1 MKYTKIIS
9 TLLLSVM
16 ACAASAQ
23 PVTQIDRSISDARNI
38 AVSPLPYK
46 YEPIINQPSTT
57 PSGIFNSGVMFLAEQ
72 IDRNVIL
79 EARGKPTIFT
89 NIVSLGNLSESSE
102 LGRLVSEHLIHELQ
116 LRYWTVSDIRLNR
129 DVIINESGEFSLSRD
144 VKKLRDN
151 IPASNVITGTY
162 TNTADGVLV
171 NVRVLDLSNGQVMS
185 TAQTRF
191 AKDKFISGMVD
202 KPRPVPVVKLTQ

>member
-9 TLLLSVM
+9 TAVLCVSSCI
-16 ACAASAQ
+16 AFAQ
-23 PVTQIDRSISDARNI
+23 PVTQVDSGIVDARNI
-38 AVSPLPYK
+38 AVSPMPYR
-46 YEPIINQPSTT
+46 YEPIINQPSAI

-72 IDRNVIL
+72 LDRNVIL

-129 DVIINESGEFSLSRD
+129 DVIINEAGEFSLSRD

-151 IPASNVITGTY
+151 IPAANVITGTY
-162 TNTADGVLV
+162 TNSADGVLL
-171 NVRVLDLSNGQVMS
+171 NVRVLDMSNGQVLS

-191 AKDKFISGMVD
+191 AKDKFISGMID
-202 KPRPVPVVKLTQ
+202 KPRPIPVVKLTQ

>member
-1 MKYTKIIS
+1 MKMNKIIS
-9 TLLLSVM
+9 AFLLCVTSCISV
-16 ACAASAQ
+16 AQ
-23 PVTQIDRSISDARNI
+23 PVTQVDSSILDARNVAI
-38 AVSPLPYK
+38 SPLPYR
-46 YEPIINQPSTT
+46 YEPIVNQPSSI

-72 IDRNVIL
+72 LDRNVIL
-79 EARGKPTIFT
+79 EARSKPTIFT

-129 DVIINESGEFSLSRD
+129 DVIINETGEFSLSRD

-162 TNTADGVLV
+162 TNSADGVLV
-171 NVRVLDLSNGQVMS
+171 NVRVLDLTNGQVLS

-191 AKDKFISGMVD
+191 AKDKFISGMID
-202 KPRPVPVVKLTQ
+202 KPKAIPVVKLTQ